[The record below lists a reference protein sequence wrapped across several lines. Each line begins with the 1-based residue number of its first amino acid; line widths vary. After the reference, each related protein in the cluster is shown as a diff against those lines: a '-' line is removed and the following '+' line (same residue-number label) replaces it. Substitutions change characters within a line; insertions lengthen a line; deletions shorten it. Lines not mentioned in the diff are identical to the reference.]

1 MKIKKI
7 EMNSRSI
14 RIVWTTENADHESF
28 LYRHS
33 DYSWHLDPDTDR
45 LLPVNKEALQKA
57 VQEYLFG
64 KKKQRVRTKKS
75 DTWFADGRAPLAAK

>member
-1 MKIKKI
+1 MKVKKI

-14 RIVWTTENADHESF
+14 RIVWATENAEHESF

-33 DYSWHLDPDTDR
+33 DYSWHLDSDTDK

-57 VQEYLFG
+57 VQDYLFG
-64 KKKQRVRTKKS
+64 KKKQRIRTKKS